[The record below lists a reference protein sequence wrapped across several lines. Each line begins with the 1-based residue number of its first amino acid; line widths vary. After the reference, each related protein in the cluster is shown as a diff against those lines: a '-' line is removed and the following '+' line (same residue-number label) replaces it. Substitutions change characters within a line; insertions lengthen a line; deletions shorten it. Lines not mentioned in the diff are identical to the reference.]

1 MSAEPPLPPPHR
13 SGQGSAPSA
22 RDSTLR
28 SLPFGPKDLLV
39 RVEPADCQA
48 DAGAGES
55 EDETALRRARCLNW
69 ELGQWY
75 RENLV
80 QSEAADMAL
89 DDLAT
94 YTRDERAQ
102 LVVSSVGLG
111 AVFAGTLVALNS
123 MQRRA

>member
-1 MSAEPPLPPPHR
+1 MSASPPLPPPHR

-39 RVEPADCQA
+39 RAEPADCGA
-48 DAGAGES
+48 DGAGDEQ
-55 EDETALRRARCLNW
+55 EDALRRARCLNW
-69 ELGQWY
+69 DLGQWY

-89 DDLAT
+89 EDLAT
-94 YTRDERAQ
+94 YTRDERTQ
-102 LVVSSVGLG
+102 LAVTSVGLG
-111 AVFAGTLVALNS
+111 AVIGGTLVALFAAG
-123 MQRRA
+123 RRA